1 MTIGFSFW
9 GQSFQFFSVSFFQM
23 AGNVIGYGFVA
34 DKSAGFVRRKP
45 KIVNLRGLSARKV
58 RSNEL

>member
-1 MTIGFSFW
+1 MFKVYHSFS
-9 GQSFQFFSVSFFQM
+9 
-23 AGNVIGYGFVA
+23 NVCQRVGYGFVA